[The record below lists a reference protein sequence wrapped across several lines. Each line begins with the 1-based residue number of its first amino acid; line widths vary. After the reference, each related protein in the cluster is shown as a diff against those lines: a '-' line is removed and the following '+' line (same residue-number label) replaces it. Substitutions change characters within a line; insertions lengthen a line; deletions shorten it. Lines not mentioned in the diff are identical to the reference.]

1 MENTKKLTGKDLI
14 NVGIYTAM
22 TLVIFFVVGLLTA
35 LPVVYPFLFIIWP
48 IVCGIPMMLYYT
60 KIQKFGML
68 TITGIIGGIFF
79 YLIGYG
85 WIGLL
90 GWVLGGILSDVVL
103 KIGGYQKF
111 KVTVLSYACFC
122 LGIMGCPANLWFAGE
137 AYWENI
143 HTSMGDQY
151 ANTLQSLMPSWMLY
165 VGLALLFV
173 GGFAHP
179 PNADAVL
186 WFAKEIF
193 PYIRE
198 QLPDIKF
205 YVVGSKVTDEIKAL
219 EQPGN
224 GIIIKGFV
232 SEEELANLYASCKVV
247 VVPLRYGAGVKG
259 KVVEAIYNG
268 APIITTSTG
277 AEGIPQVEQVLEV
290 EDDPKTFADKTV
302 ALYQDNDRCRQM
314 CEETQRY
321 IREHFSMD
329 GAWKVIENDFSR

>member
-111 KVTVLSYACFC
+111 KATVLSYACFC

-151 ANTLQSLMPSWMLY
+151 ANTLQSLMPSWMQNGTIVERGTIGSLFASPREEWTKEF
-165 VGLALLFV
+165 VRLASTEE
-173 GGFAHP
+173 GGGWTWSKSP
-179 PNADAVL
+179 
-186 WFAKEIF
+186 
-193 PYIRE
+193 
-198 QLPDIKF
+198 LP
-205 YVVGSKVTDEIKAL
+205 
-219 EQPGN
+219 
-224 GIIIKGFV
+224 
-232 SEEELANLYASCKVV
+232 
-247 VVPLRYGAGVKG
+247 
-259 KVVEAIYNG
+259 
-268 APIITTSTG
+268 
-277 AEGIPQVEQVLEV
+277 
-290 EDDPKTFADKTV
+290 
-302 ALYQDNDRCRQM
+302 M
-314 CEETQRY
+314 
-321 IREHFSMD
+321 
-329 GAWKVIENDFSR
+329 

>member
-68 TITGIIGGIFF
+68 
-79 YLIGYG
+79 LS
-85 WIGLL
+85 
-90 GWVLGGILSDVVL
+90 WVLGGILSDVVL

-165 VGLALLFV
+165 VGFALLFV
-173 GGFAHP
+173 GGI
-179 PNADAVL
+179 L
-186 WFAKEIF
+186 
-193 PYIRE
+193 
-198 QLPDIKF
+198 
-205 YVVGSKVTDEIKAL
+205 GAL
-219 EQPGN
+219 LGHKMLKKHFERA
-224 GIIIKGFV
+224 GIV
-232 SEEELANLYASCKVV
+232 
-247 VVPLRYGAGVKG
+247 
-259 KVVEAIYNG
+259 
-268 APIITTSTG
+268 
-277 AEGIPQVEQVLEV
+277 
-290 EDDPKTFADKTV
+290 
-302 ALYQDNDRCRQM
+302 
-314 CEETQRY
+314 
-321 IREHFSMD
+321 
-329 GAWKVIENDFSR
+329 

>member
-90 GWVLGGILSDVVL
+90 GWVLGGILS
-103 KIGGYQKF
+103 
-111 KVTVLSYACFC
+111 YACFC

-165 VGLALLFV
+165 VGFALLFV
-173 GGFAHP
+173 GGI
-179 PNADAVL
+179 L
-186 WFAKEIF
+186 
-193 PYIRE
+193 
-198 QLPDIKF
+198 
-205 YVVGSKVTDEIKAL
+205 GAL
-219 EQPGN
+219 LGHKMLKKHFERA
-224 GIIIKGFV
+224 GIV
-232 SEEELANLYASCKVV
+232 
-247 VVPLRYGAGVKG
+247 
-259 KVVEAIYNG
+259 
-268 APIITTSTG
+268 
-277 AEGIPQVEQVLEV
+277 
-290 EDDPKTFADKTV
+290 
-302 ALYQDNDRCRQM
+302 
-314 CEETQRY
+314 
-321 IREHFSMD
+321 
-329 GAWKVIENDFSR
+329 

>member
-1 MENTKKLTGKDLI
+1 
-14 NVGIYTAM
+14 
-22 TLVIFFVVGLLTA
+22 
-35 LPVVYPFLFIIWP
+35 
-48 IVCGIPMMLYYT
+48 MMLYYT
-60 KIQKFGML
+60 KIKKFGML

-173 GGFAHP
+173 GGI
-179 PNADAVL
+179 L
-186 WFAKEIF
+186 
-193 PYIRE
+193 
-198 QLPDIKF
+198 
-205 YVVGSKVTDEIKAL
+205 GAL
-219 EQPGN
+219 LGHKMLKKHFERA
-224 GIIIKGFV
+224 GIV
-232 SEEELANLYASCKVV
+232 
-247 VVPLRYGAGVKG
+247 
-259 KVVEAIYNG
+259 
-268 APIITTSTG
+268 
-277 AEGIPQVEQVLEV
+277 
-290 EDDPKTFADKTV
+290 
-302 ALYQDNDRCRQM
+302 
-314 CEETQRY
+314 
-321 IREHFSMD
+321 
-329 GAWKVIENDFSR
+329 

>member
-1 MENTKKLTGKDLI
+1 MQAVDHHAVDADKGRKVHFACPQELQIVLRFLHVRRFPGSQ
-14 NVGIYTAM
+14 
-22 TLVIFFVVGLLTA
+22 LV
-35 LPVVYPFLFIIWP
+35 
-48 IVCGIPMMLYYT
+48 YYT

-165 VGLALLFV
+165 VGFALLFV
-173 GGFAHP
+173 GGI
-179 PNADAVL
+179 L
-186 WFAKEIF
+186 
-193 PYIRE
+193 
-198 QLPDIKF
+198 
-205 YVVGSKVTDEIKAL
+205 GAL
-219 EQPGN
+219 LGHKMLKKHFERA
-224 GIIIKGFV
+224 GIV
-232 SEEELANLYASCKVV
+232 
-247 VVPLRYGAGVKG
+247 
-259 KVVEAIYNG
+259 
-268 APIITTSTG
+268 
-277 AEGIPQVEQVLEV
+277 
-290 EDDPKTFADKTV
+290 
-302 ALYQDNDRCRQM
+302 
-314 CEETQRY
+314 
-321 IREHFSMD
+321 
-329 GAWKVIENDFSR
+329 